1 MSVWDFIDKHP
12 VLTVILAII
21 AASAVPSFSYVRKSS

>member
-1 MSVWDFIDKHP
+1 MNIFEFIDKHP

-21 AASAVPSFSYVRKSS
+21 IFGSFAEAFKRN